1 MCVVDHDNNQIQEMG
16 IDFSQLILRWGIDPG
31 CWQFCS
37 EGKNWIPC
45 VLMYRFVQGCS
56 MLILLGKET
65 TAVQIRLTDGRW
77 EAGRWQRAKQGNLF
91 LLMCN
96 NFPMSTG
103 NHCQD
108 VHCCFTEKRLQCQ
121 GFILFGIRLWV
132 YMHSVESLGGCG
144 HWPSGSGPGYH
155 PQEVDKVGV
164 GENHKN
170 H

>member
-1 MCVVDHDNNQIQEMG
+1 MSPSSFNGRKNNGSFWKRNFKKGILFVYVVDHDNNQIQEMG

-45 VLMYRFVQGCS
+45 VLMYRFLQGCS

-77 EAGRWQRAKQGNLF
+77 EAGRRQRAKQGNLF

-108 VHCCFTEKRLQCQ
+108 VHCCFTEKDFNARD
-121 GFILFGIRLWV
+121 LFC
-132 YMHSVESLGGCG
+132 LGY
-144 HWPSGSGPGYH
+144 GYEYICIQWN
-155 PQEVDKVGV
+155 P
-164 GENHKN
+164 
-170 H
+170 